1 MTLDI
6 DSNLN
11 IKVHESSA
19 RPLVFIPD
27 VDFAALSDPSI
38 IDAF

>member
-1 MTLDI
+1 MLIDI
-6 DSNLN
+6 DSKLN
-11 IKVHESSA
+11 VIVHDSSA

-27 VDFAALSDPSI
+27 VDFASLSDQSI